1 MKLGRPV
8 LRKLWLVVPFLLG
21 GCVALPSSKTYTPVV
36 ARIVNQAQ
44 YEADISECHWTADN
58 YSPATSLPTIAQAA
72 ATGASNNTAYAV
84 VNPLVPVAGAAGG
97 ALSATLNQY
106 GLTGQDSIKIL
117 VRCAA
122 KLSAQDGSAVVAD
135 PNE

>member
-1 MKLGRPV
+1 M
-8 LRKLWLVVPFLLG
+8 RKLWPALPFLLA

-36 ARIVNQAQ
+36 ARYVDQAQ
-44 YEADISECHWTADN
+44 YEKDLTECHWTADA
-58 YSPATSLPTIAQAA
+58 YSPPTDLPTIAQAA
-72 ATGASNNTAYAV
+72 ATGASNNSAYAV

-106 GLTGQDSIKIL
+106 GLTGQASIKIL
-117 VRCAA
+117 ARCAA